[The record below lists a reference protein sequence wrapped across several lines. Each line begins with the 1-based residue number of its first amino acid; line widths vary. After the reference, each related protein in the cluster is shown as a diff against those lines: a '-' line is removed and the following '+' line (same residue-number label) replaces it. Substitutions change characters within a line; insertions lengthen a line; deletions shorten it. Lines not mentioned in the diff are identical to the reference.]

1 MKEDLKYPSNSL
13 YYSGPSKMIETHVKK
28 DNMKLKNKKII
39 YVDVDGTICQNRDD
53 LLEVDS
59 TTTYE
64 DVKPYHDR
72 IAMINELYD
81 EGHEIHYWTARGC
94 HSGDDHTELTK
105 KQFLEWGVKYH
116 ELHCNEGKPHFDMY
130 ICDKSY
136 NCESFFHYRK
146 RGLP

>member
-1 MKEDLKYPSNSL
+1 
-13 YYSGPSKMIETHVKK
+13 
-28 DNMKLKNKKII
+28 MKLKKKKII

-53 LLEVDS
+53 LLDIDS

-64 DVKPYHDR
+64 DVKPYYNR
-72 IAMINELYD
+72 IKIINELYD

-116 ELHCNEGKPHFDMY
+116 HLHCNEGKPHFDMY

-136 NCESFFHYRK
+136 NCESFFHYRQ
-146 RGLP
+146 RELP

>member
-1 MKEDLKYPSNSL
+1 
-13 YYSGPSKMIETHVKK
+13 
-28 DNMKLKNKKII
+28 MKLKKKKII

-53 LLEVDS
+53 LLDIDS
-59 TTTYE
+59 TLTYE
-64 DVKPYHDR
+64 DVKPYLDR

-94 HSGDDHTELTK
+94 HSGIDHTELTAQQLK
-105 KQFLEWGVKYH
+105 DWGAKYH
-116 ELHCNEGKPHFDMY
+116 GLHVGNKPHIDMY

>member
-53 LLEVDS
+53 LRDQDIS
-59 TTTYE
+59 
-64 DVKPYHDR
+64 
-72 IAMINELYD
+72 AMINELYD